1 MADGADVFFLDYD
14 AIKAGNNNYYRYAVD
29 DTEAP
34 TLFTMGYSKTIKA
47 ADYSDTDGS
56 LSLDNVY
63 NKVTVTDDLYTFD
76 SVLPSLFDGM
86 VNITKDNDD
95 ALSS

>member
-1 MADGADVFFLDYD
+1 MADGSDVFFLDYD
-14 AIKAGNNNYYRYAVD
+14 AIKAGNNDYYKYAVD
-29 DTEAP
+29 TTEAP
-34 TLFTMGYSKTIKA
+34 TLHTIAFSKTIKA
-47 ADYSDTDGS
+47 SDYSGTDGS

-76 SVLPSLFDGM
+76 TVLPSLFDGM

>member
-1 MADGADVFFLDYD
+1 LDYD
-14 AIKAGNNNYYRYAVD
+14 AIKAGLNTYYEYAVD
-29 DTEAP
+29 DVSAP
-34 TLFTMGYSKTIKA
+34 TIKNISFTKTIKA
-47 ADYSDTDGS
+47 SDYSDTDGS